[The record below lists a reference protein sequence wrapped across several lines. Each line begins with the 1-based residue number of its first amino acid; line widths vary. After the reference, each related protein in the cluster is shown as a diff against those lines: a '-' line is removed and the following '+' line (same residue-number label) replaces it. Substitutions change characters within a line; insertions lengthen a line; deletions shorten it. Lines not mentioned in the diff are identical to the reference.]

1 MTTSIGGR
9 QRCVFVRT
17 LQRKGGIRD
26 EMERAKGRQNET
38 GNEVE
43 RTNGERTETEGIQ
56 KEALAN

>member
-9 QRCVFVRT
+9 QRCVLVRT

-56 KEALAN
+56 KEALVN